1 MEEPALTII
10 DIALRDGREKETVRA
25 IERLLD
31 GLTVEQVERILFH
44 VHQDKKKAIFRS
56 AGISN
61 TSLGKQSLEQE
72 IHDSVRHEFENFCS
86 PTHEPKDKTT
96 HEP

>member
-44 VHQDKKKAIFRS
+44 VHQDKKKAIFRVDEHFQ
-56 AGISN
+56 G
-61 TSLGKQSLEQE
+61 
-72 IHDSVRHEFENFCS
+72 
-86 PTHEPKDKTT
+86 
-96 HEP
+96 